1 MIHKLCKMMERIL
14 LVAVILGLICYFAVV
29 CFYKDVFM
37 INTWI
42 NGIYCTGKSVEEVNT
57 ELLLQTKAPFLTI
70 INRDGETGIIDM
82 AEVAYQ
88 EDYTMSLQAQKENQ
102 NPWLWPIEVVKKKDI
117 SLLPQRTWDEGA
129 LKQQISE
136 LDIVKKEIADDLQVK
151 IVKGDSGYELY
162 DNLYDV
168 MQPDLL
174 ADYVNK
180 SFVNGEMTVK
190 MQLSDAYRDMPPTSK
205 QEEIREQW
213 ARLQEYLDCGIVY
226 DMGAEKISID
236 HKIASEFV
244 LVDEDGRFI
253 LNEQGEF
260 QMDELAVELFI
271 DDLVKEYNTVGG
283 VLDFNATR
291 GETVQVEY
299 VTYGTELDA
308 ETEKAYLKEAFSQ
321 RIREEH
327 VPKYLQEGYA
337 RGKNDI
343 GDTYIEVDMGM
354 QKLYAYKNGE
364 LLLETDIVTGN
375 MKRKWNTP
383 EGVNFVY
390 NKQKNRTLR
399 GPGYATPV
407 DFWMPVK
414 GSIGLHDADWR
425 KEFGGEIY
433 LTNGSHGCVNI
444 PPEVMPTIYEE
455 YEIGTPV
462 IMFY

>member
-1 MIHKLCKMMERIL
+1 MINKLTKMTERLL

-42 NGIYCTGKSVEEVNT
+42 NGVYCTGKTVEEVNT

-70 INRDGETGIIDM
+70 INQDGETGIIDM

-88 EDYTMSLQAQKENQ
+88 EDYTISLLVQKENQ
-102 NPWLWPIEVVKKKDI
+102 NPWLWPFEIAKKKDI

-129 LKQQISE
+129 LKLKIIE
-136 LDIVKKEIADDLQVK
+136 LDIVKKEITSVLKVK
-151 IVKGDSGYELY
+151 IVKGDSGYEMY

-168 MQPDLL
+168 LQPDLL
-174 ADYVNK
+174 AEYVNQ
-180 SFVNGEMTVK
+180 SFTNGELTVH
-190 MQLSDAYRDMPPTSK
+190 MRLSDAYLDMPVTPK
-205 QEEIREQW
+205 QEQTRQQWEQ
-213 ARLQEYLDCGIVY
+213 LQEYLDCGIVY
-226 DMGAEKISID
+226 DMGAEQIAID
-236 HKIASEFV
+236 HEIASEFV
-244 LVDEDGRFI
+244 LVDEDGKFI
-253 LNEQGEF
+253 LDEQGNF
-260 QMDELAVELFI
+260 QMDELAVERFI
-271 DDLVKEYNTVGG
+271 DDLAQEYNTVGG

-299 VTYGTELDA
+299 VTYGTELDTEA
-308 ETEKAYLKEAFSQ
+308 EKTYLKEAFSQ
-321 RIREEH
+321 GIRESH
-327 VPKYLQEGYA
+327 VPAYLQEGYA

-375 MKRKWNTP
+375 MKRKWDTP

-399 GPGYATPV
+399 GQGYATPV
-407 DFWMPVK
+407 DFWMPVN
-414 GSIGLHDADWR
+414 GGIGLHDADWR

-433 LTNGSHGCVNI
+433 KTNGSHGCVNI
-444 PPEVMPTIYEE
+444 PKEVMPTIYEE

>member
-1 MIHKLCKMMERIL
+1 MINKLSKMIQRTL

-29 CFYKDVFM
+29 CFYKEVFM

-82 AEVAYQ
+82 AKVAYQ
-88 EDYTMSLQAQKENQ
+88 EDYTLSLLVQKENQ
-102 NPWLWPIEVVKKKDI
+102 NPWLWPLELLEKKDI
-117 SLLPQRTWDEGA
+117 SILPERVWDEGA
-129 LKQQISE
+129 LKLRIIE
-136 LDIVKKEIADDLQVK
+136 LDIVKKEISDALKVK

-168 MQPDLL
+168 LQPDIL
-174 ADYVNK
+174 ADFANQT
-180 SFVNGEMTVK
+180 FRNGEMTVY
-190 MQLSDAYRDMPPTSK
+190 MQSSNAYQDMQATPK
-205 QEEIREQW
+205 QQETRKQW
-213 ARLQEYLDCGIVY
+213 ERLQEYLDCGIVY
-226 DMGAEKISID
+226 DMGAEQIPLD
-236 HKIASEFV
+236 HKITSDFV
-244 LVDEDGRFI
+244 LVDEDGKFI
-253 LNEQGEF
+253 LDEQNGF
-260 QMDELAVELFI
+260 QIDELAVEKFI
-271 DDLVKEYNTVGG
+271 DELASEYNTCDST
-283 VLDFNATR
+283 LSFAATR
-291 GETVQVEY
+291 GDIVEVDY
-299 VTYGTELDA
+299 VTYGTELDVEA
-308 ETEKAYLKEAFSQ
+308 EKSYLKEALAN
-321 RIREEH
+321 RIRESH
-327 VPKYLQEGYA
+327 IPAYLQEGYV

-343 GDTYIEVDMGM
+343 GNTYIEVDMGN

-375 MKRKWNTP
+375 MKKKWDTP

-425 KEFGGEIY
+425 KEFGGDIY

-444 PPEVMPTIYEE
+444 PPEVMTTIYNE

>member
-1 MIHKLCKMMERIL
+1 MINKLSKMIQRTL

-82 AEVAYQ
+82 SKVAYQ
-88 EDYTMSLQAQKENQ
+88 EDYTLSLLAQKENQ
-102 NPWLWPIEVVKKKDI
+102 NPWLWPLELLEKKDI
-117 SLLPQRTWDEGA
+117 SILPERVWDEGA
-129 LKQQISE
+129 LKLRIIE
-136 LDIVKKEIADDLQVK
+136 LDIVKKEISEILKVK

-162 DNLYDV
+162 DNLYGV
-168 MQPDLL
+168 LQPDLL
-174 ADYVNK
+174 ADFANQT
-180 SFVNGEMTVK
+180 FRNGEITVY
-190 MQLSDAYRDMPPTSK
+190 MQSSNAYQDMPATPK
-205 QEEIREQW
+205 QQETRKQW
-213 ARLQEYLDCGIVY
+213 ERLQEYLDCGIVY
-226 DMGAEKISID
+226 DMGAEQIELDRTITSD
-236 HKIASEFV
+236 FV
-244 LVDEDGRFI
+244 LVDEDGKFI
-253 LNEQGEF
+253 LDEENGF
-260 QMDELAVELFI
+260 QMDELAVEKFI
-271 DDLVKEYNTVGG
+271 DELAAEYNTCDST
-283 VLDFNATR
+283 LSFAATR
-291 GETVQVEY
+291 GDIVEVDY
-299 VTYGTELDA
+299 VTYGTELDVEA
-308 ETEKAYLKEAFSQ
+308 EKAYLKEAFANG
-321 RIREEH
+321 IREKH
-327 VPKYLQEGYA
+327 VPAYLQEGYV

-343 GDTYIEVDMGM
+343 GNTYIEVDMGN

-375 MKRKWNTP
+375 MKRKWDTP

-433 LTNGSHGCVNI
+433 MTNGSHGCVNI
-444 PPEVMPTIYEE
+444 PPEVMSTIYDE

>member
-1 MIHKLCKMMERIL
+1 MKNKLSKLIERTL

-42 NGIYCTGKSVEEVNT
+42 NGIYCTGKTVEEVNT

-82 AEVAYQ
+82 SKVAYQ
-88 EDYTMSLQAQKENQ
+88 EDYTLSLQIQKENQ
-102 NPWLWPIEVVKKKDI
+102 NPWLWPLELLDKKDI
-117 SLLPQRTWDEGA
+117 SILPERTWDEGS
-129 LKQQISE
+129 LKLRLIE
-136 LDIVKKEIADDLQVK
+136 LDIVKKEIADVLKVK
-151 IVKGDSGYELY
+151 IIKDDSGYELY
-162 DNLYDV
+162 DNLHGV
-168 MQPDLL
+168 LQPDML
-174 ADYVNK
+174 AEYANQT
-180 SFVNGEMTVK
+180 FRNGENVVY
-190 MQLSDAYRDMPPTSK
+190 MQSSNAYADMPATPK
-205 QEEIREQW
+205 QEETRKQW
-213 ARLQEYLDCGIVY
+213 ERLKEYLNCGIVY
-226 DMGAEKISID
+226 DMGAELIPIN

-244 LVDEDGRFI
+244 LVDEDGKFI
-253 LNEQGEF
+253 LDEKNEF
-260 QMDELAVELFI
+260 QMDELAVEKFI
-271 DDLVKEYNTVGG
+271 DDLASEYNTCDTK
-283 VLDFNATR
+283 LSFAATR
-291 GETVQVEY
+291 GDIVEVDY
-299 VTYGTELDA
+299 VTYGTELDTEA
-308 ETEKAYLKEAFSQ
+308 EKAYLIEAFAN
-321 RIREEH
+321 RIQENH
-327 VPKYLQEGYA
+327 IPTYLQEGYV

-343 GDTYIEVDMGM
+343 GDTYIEVDMGN

-375 MKRKWNTP
+375 MKRKWDTP

-433 LTNGSHGCVNI
+433 LKNGSHGCVNI
-444 PPEVMPTIYEE
+444 PPEVMPTIYSE